1 MADNTRPQDVGGS
14 EEDLRTAANAVTL
27 TRLIVATALFA
38 ASAYLRNPLLNLAG
52 LAVYWL
58 GDVADGFLARRLDQ
72 ETLFGAQWDILADRM
87 SVAFFY
93 INYLVLYPSLAP
105 VIVLFLVQFMVV
117 DHYLS
122 NQYLRWPIMSPNYF
136 YKVDPRIWALNWSKL
151 GKACNTGLVTILLL
165 ATKSNAVVLPVVLA
179 LLAVKLYSCVRVAR
193 LREPTMR
200 VHEPPAERMPALR
213 KARQT
218 SKHLLTVVHA
228 LERTTINESAAGSVR
243 RPARAIFRLVSKGG
257 NQ

>member
-1 MADNTRPQDVGGS
+1 MADNESQQNGGM

-27 TRLIVATALFA
+27 TRLVVVTALFA

-93 INYLVLYPSLAP
+93 LNYLVLYPTLAP
-105 VIVLFLVQFMVV
+105 VIVLFLLQFMVV

-136 YKVDPRIWALNWSKL
+136 RQVDRRIWALKRS
-151 GKACNTGLVTILLL
+151 ASRRRVYRCTGASPFDKGRRRSEAEVPS
-165 ATKSNAVVLPVVLA
+165 AT
-179 LLAVKLYSCVRVAR
+179 
-193 LREPTMR
+193 EFHT
-200 VHEPPAERMPALR
+200 
-213 KARQT
+213 
-218 SKHLLTVVHA
+218 
-228 LERTTINESAAGSVR
+228 
-243 RPARAIFRLVSKGG
+243 GG
-257 NQ
+257 

>member
-1 MADNTRPQDVGGS
+1 MADNKSPQDGGGS

-58 GDVADGFLARRLDQ
+58 GDVADGFLARRLNQ
-72 ETLFGAQWDILADRM
+72 ETLFGAQLDILADRM

-93 INYLVLYPSLAP
+93 LNYLVLYPHLAP

-136 YKVDPRIWALNWSKL
+136 YKVDRRIWALNWSKL
-151 GKACNTGLVTILLL
+151 GKACNTGLVTFLLL
-165 ATKSNAVVLPVVLA
+165 LTKSNAIVLPVVIV
-179 LLAVKLYSCVRVAR
+179 LLAIKLYSSLRILR
-193 LREPTMR
+193 L
-200 VHEPPAERMPALR
+200 HEPIERQRGQGRGGA
-213 KARQT
+213 
-218 SKHLLTVVHA
+218 
-228 LERTTINESAAGSVR
+228 SASN
-243 RPARAIFRLVSKGG
+243 RPS
-257 NQ
+257 